1 MHNYK
6 ELAVMIDQ
14 QIRNCEGMAVEV
26 TAEDTE
32 QEVNTL
38 DGIKSYFHISF
49 NKKSHQYT
57 VRLKECFCDK
67 CINGQFRQCVNK
79 VEIPKSIVATVLGDL
94 QAPGKETIRN
104 EKDQAGDDEEFVVE
118 KILGVRQY
126 RGDTQYLVKWEGY
139 EDKYNSWIKL
149 KNLNCPKLIKEFNQR
164 SKTA

>member
-1 MHNYK
+1 
-6 ELAVMIDQ
+6 
-14 QIRNCEGMAVEV
+14 MAVEV
-26 TAEDTE
+26 TSEDTE

-57 VRLKECFCDK
+57 VRSKECFCDK
-67 CINGQFRQCVNK
+67 CMNGQFRQCVNK
-79 VEIPKSIVATVLGDL
+79 VEKPKSIVATVLGDL

-126 RGDTQYLVKWEGY
+126 RGITQYLVKWEGY
-139 EDKYNSWIKL
+139 EDSDNSWL
-149 KNLNCPKLIKEFNQR
+149 DFKNLNCPKLIAEFNQR
-164 SKTA
+164 SNFK